1 MTKGVNKCLPSFLF
15 TDEIN
20 VLVITEE
27 AANLLVQSEVANL
40 LVQSKVIKQY
50 FMKNVVVTVLKLF
63 LKSSTNLCI

>member
-15 TDEIN
+15 TDDMN

-27 AANLLVQSEVANL
+27 VADL

-50 FMKNVVVTVLKLF
+50 LMQNVVVTDFILY
-63 LKSSTNLCI
+63 NHYM